1 VADDK
6 PIIIIKKKGGHG
18 GAHGGAW
25 KVAYADFVTAMMAFF
40 MVMWLVNTA
49 DQSTKQNIAS
59 YFRKPGIFE
68 SGSGTPLLVG
78 EAGILQ
84 DGYVPAHPEETKQR
98 HKGSF
103 AEKLPGKTG
112 TDTTDVLKKRVTT
125 EGEPGAIGN
134 REWQQE
140 QLDGFASEPIPEDEL
155 LFEPERLNRKPQE
168 LTEQKEREKKIL
180 PGEGK
185 LAEKQALSDKD
196 KSLGEKEKNL
206 GEKEK
211 NLADQEATAGAAM
224 VQAENAMKMMREAAE
239 ELKKIIASAPELKEM
254 LGIVD
259 IKVDADGLN
268 VEIMDTDKISMFELG
283 SSRINPAAEEA
294 FQKIGAFIAKL
305 PNNVDLVGHTDG
317 KPYASQKGGYSN
329 WELSADRAN
338 AARRLLEKGGV
349 DPTRFTSVVGRADQ
363 ELRLPT
369 EPFAAS
375 NRRITLKMRFNPALV
390 PAAPADA
397 LDEFNR
403 LENRYREGQTPTA
416 PSAEPKPAPKVD
428 EISPEAAAAAKEVL
442 PSNAKVGTGPNQKI
456 RLPKEAPPTTNP
468 NIMPRDKIFG
478 DVPVFVPVDPF
489 ATP

>member
-40 MVMWLVNTA
+40 MVMWLVNSA
-49 DQSTKQNIAS
+49 DQKAKANIAS

-68 SGSGTPLLVG
+68 SGSGTPLLIG

-84 DGYVPAHPEETKQR
+84 DGFVPAHPEDTKQR
-98 HKGSF
+98 HKGSH
-103 AEKLPGKTG
+103 AEPLPERSG
-112 TDTTDVLKKRVTT
+112 TDSTDVLKKRVTT
-125 EGEPGAIGN
+125 EGDPGAIGN

-155 LFEPERLNRKPQE
+155 NFEPERLNRKPQQVSE
-168 LTEQKEREKKIL
+168 T
-180 PGEGK
+180 
-185 LAEKQALSDKD
+185 AEKQNRVLPGPGGLADKH
-196 KSLGEKEKNL
+196 SPGGKEKSF

-211 NLADQEATAGAAM
+211 NLADLDGKAAAALKAMQNAAQELQQ
-224 VQAENAMKMMREAAE
+224 V
-239 ELKKIIASAPELKEM
+239 IASSPELKEM

-259 IKVDADGLN
+259 IKVEADGLN
-268 VEIMDTDKISMFELG
+268 IEIMDTDKISMFELG
-283 SSRINPAAEEA
+283 SSRINSVSEAA

-305 PNNVDLVGHTDG
+305 PNNVDIVGHTDA
-317 KPYASQKGGYSN
+317 KPFASQRRGGYSN

-349 DPTRFTSVVGRADQ
+349 DPKRFTSVVGRADQ
-363 ELRLPT
+363 ELRVPT
-369 EPFAAS
+369 EPFASS
-375 NRRITLKMRFNPALV
+375 NRRITVKMRFNPALV
-390 PAAPADA
+390 PAAP
-397 LDEFNR
+397 
-403 LENRYREGQTPTA
+403 PTA
-416 PSAEPKPAPKVD
+416 LEDFSRIENQFRDGQRSIAPAAASPPQAKAA
-428 EISPEAAAAAKEVL
+428 EISPEAAAATAEVL
-442 PSNAKVGTGPNQKI
+442 PPNAVVSSNPNQKI
-456 RLPKEAPPTTNP
+456 KLPREAPPTMNP

-478 DVPVFVPVDPF
+478 DVPGFVPVDPF

>member
-1 VADDK
+1 MADDK

-84 DGYVPAHPEETKQR
+84 DGFVPAHPEETKQR

-103 AEKLPGKTG
+103 AEKLPGQSG

-125 EGEPGAIGN
+125 EGEKGAIGN

-155 LFEPERLNRKPQE
+155 QFEPERLNRKPLQTSE
-168 LTEQKEREKKIL
+168 ENDKQKRVL

-185 LAEKQALSDKD
+185 LFEKQGLSNKD
-196 KSLGEKEKNL
+196 KNL
-206 GEKEK
+206 GDKEK
-211 NLADQEATAGAAM
+211 NLADQEAPAGAAIAQ
-224 VQAENAMKMMREAAE
+224 VDAAMKQMRESAE

-259 IKVDADGLN
+259 IKVEADGLN
-268 VEIMDTDKISMFELG
+268 LEIMDTDKISMFELG
-283 SSRINPAAEEA
+283 SSRINRETEAAFE
-294 FQKIGAFIAKL
+294 KIGAFIAKL
-305 PNNVDLVGHTDG
+305 PNNVDIVGHTDA

-349 DPTRFTSVVGRADQ
+349 DPARFTSVVGRADQ
-363 ELRLPT
+363 ELRLPGQ
-369 EPFAAS
+369 PFAAS
-375 NRRITLKMRFNPALV
+375 NRRITLKMRFNPDLV
-390 PAAPADA
+390 PAVPVDA
-397 LDEFNR
+397 LDEFSR
-403 LENRYREGQTPTA
+403 LENRFREDKATTP
-416 PSAEPKPAPKVD
+416 PRAEPKPAPTGSEV
-428 EISPEAAAAAKEVL
+428 SAEAAAAVKEIL
-442 PSNAKVGTGPNQKI
+442 PSNATASSNPNQKI
-456 RLPKEAPPTTNP
+456 KLPHEAPPTTNP

>member
-1 VADDK
+1 
-6 PIIIIKKKGGHG
+6 
-18 GAHGGAW
+18 
-25 KVAYADFVTAMMAFF
+25 VAYADFVTAMMAFF

-68 SGSGTPLLVG
+68 SGSGTPLLIG

-103 AEKLPGKTG
+103 SEKLPGKSG
-112 TDTTDVLKKRVTT
+112 TDPTDVLKKRVTT

-155 LFEPERLNRKPQE
+155 LFEPERLNRKPQQQIE
-168 LTEQKEREKKIL
+168 EREKERKVL

-185 LAEKQALSDKD
+185 LAEQKALSD
-196 KSLGEKEKNL
+196 KEKNL

-211 NLADQEATAGAAM
+211 NLADQDAPAGAAM
-224 VQAENAMKMMREAAE
+224 AQVEAAMKQMREAAE

-259 IKVDADGLN
+259 IKVEADGLN
-268 VEIMDTDKISMFELG
+268 IEIMDTDKISMFELG
-283 SSRINPAAEEA
+283 SSRINPETEDA
-294 FQKIGAFIAKL
+294 FQKIGGFIAKL
-305 PNNVDLVGHTDG
+305 PNNVDIVGHTDG
-317 KPYASQKGGYSN
+317 KPYASQRGGYSN

-349 DPTRFTSVVGRADQ
+349 DPKRFTSVVGRADQ
-363 ELRLPT
+363 ELRVPS
-369 EPFAAS
+369 EPFASS

-390 PAAPADA
+390 PAMPADI
-397 LDEFNR
+397 
-403 LENRYREGQTPTA
+403 LEDFSKLEDKYRDGRTEAAPRGAPTPQ
-416 PSAEPKPAPKVD
+416 PKPAGV
-428 EISPEAAAAAKEVL
+428 SHEAAAAAAEVL
-442 PSNAKVGTGPNQKI
+442 PPNAVVSSNPNQKI
-456 RLPKEAPPTTNP
+456 KLPREAPPTMNP
-468 NIMPRDKIFG
+468 NVMPRDKIFG